1 MTVTNAISALA
12 GTGFSPAEG
21 FARALDRADPLASF
35 RREFELPVDTDGR
48 ALVYLLG
55 NSLGAMPRAARADV
69 EEILEAWPR
78 YGVEGFAT
86 GKRPWMSYQDALREP
101 LARLVGA
108 RPGEVVTMNTLTVN
122 LHLMLAS
129 FYRPAPGRT
138 RILMEARAFPS
149 DTYAVTSHLHLRG
162 VDPAEGI
169 LEAVPRTGEATLRT
183 EDLEA
188 LIEEGGR
195 EIALVLLGGVNY
207 YTGQW
212 FDLARVAA
220 AARRQG
226 CVVGLDLA
234 HAIGNVPLALHE
246 WDVDC
251 AVWCSYKYLNGGP
264 GAMGG
269 AFVHERHGS
278 DPAVPRLAGWWG
290 NDPASR
296 FDMRR
301 AFAPEAGAAGWQ
313 ISTPPVLSMAPLR
326 ASLSLFDR
334 AGIGALRR
342 KSEALTG
349 YLEALLADLIPAS
362 LEVLTPADPGARGC
376 QLSLHLP
383 GRGRRLH
390 EALRAEGIVTDY
402 REPDVVRLAPVPLYN
417 TFHEVWRTAET
428 IRKVEG
434 RRSKD

>member
-1 MTVTNAISALA
+1 MTLVETISALA
-12 GTGFSPAEG
+12 GAGFSPAEG

-35 RREFELPVDTDGR
+35 RGAFRLPVDADGR

-55 NSLGAMPRAARADV
+55 NSLGAMPHAARADV

-86 GKRPWMSYQDALREP
+86 GERPWMTYQDALREP

-122 LHLMLAS
+122 LHLLLAS
-129 FYRPAPGRT
+129 FYRPRPGRT
-138 RILMEARAFPS
+138 RVLMEARAFPS

-162 VDPAEGI
+162 VDAAEGI
-169 LEAVPRTGEATLRT
+169 LEAVPRAGEATLRT

-226 CVVGLDLA
+226 CLVGFDLA
-234 HAIGNVPLALHE
+234 HAIGNVPLSLHE
-246 WDVDC
+246 WDVDF

-264 GAMGG
+264 GAIGG
-269 AFVHERHGS
+269 AFVHERHAL

-290 NDPASR
+290 NDPATR
-296 FDMRR
+296 FDMGPV
-301 AFAPEAGAAGWQ
+301 FAPDAGAAGWQ
-313 ISTPPVLSMAPLR
+313 VSTPPVLSMAPLR
-326 ASLSLFDR
+326 ASLALFDQ
-334 AGIGALRR
+334 AGLPALRR
-342 KSEALTG
+342 KSGALTG
-349 YLEALLADLIPAS
+349 YLEALLADLIPDP
-362 LEVLTPADPGARGC
+362 LRVLTPADPAARGC

-383 GRGRRLH
+383 GRGRPLH

-417 TFHEVWRTAET
+417 SFHEVWRTADI

-434 RRSKD
+434 RRPQD